1 MGLRSFTHRSTHGG
15 ASLPALSLVA
25 LLAVPC
31 AGTTAPAG
39 DGASTTAIEVA
50 SVPSDPAPVAR
61 MRALDQRC
69 RSAIPATTFQQA
81 AEALSQVRAAIGRL
95 CSIELVGDTPLQWR
109 VSCGADDFFAS
120 GRHEFGSPTACEGGT
135 NAFECLGHGLRSMA
149 SHLDSI
155 DVAVVGH
162 VDLEPPVNQR
172 LDCRD
177 LRDGWAESPWP
188 RVVRNRDRANERL
201 AWCRAAR
208 AADSVRTGLGGA
220 GTIRVA
226 SVGLAS
232 QWLST
237 RMNPTA
243 EGATC
248 PAPTTEADV
257 PADGRCQSA
266 RRVDLLVRL
275 AAEPSAATTACT
287 RQGDTP
293 ADVLYCLEECAAR
306 PNASQSGLSNPPA
319 FLGGNATSVQ
329 PRPGIFV
336 TRTAGSPAVELDA
349 VLRRL
354 QL

>member
-1 MGLRSFTHRSTHGG
+1 MRAPNESRRG
-15 ASLPALSLVA
+15 AAHPLALALVSLV
-25 LLAVPC
+25 AVPC
-31 AGTTAPAG
+31 AGTTHDPGAG
-39 DGASTTAIEVA
+39 ATTTAIEAA

-61 MRALDQRC
+61 VQELDARC
-69 RSAIPATTFQQA
+69 RSAIPATTFQEA
-81 AEALSQVRAAIGRL
+81 ANALSRVRASIGRL

-120 GRHEFGSPTACEGGT
+120 GQHEFGSPTACEGGS
-135 NAFECLGHGLRSMA
+135 NAFECLGHGLRDMA
-149 SHLDSI
+149 SHLQSV

-162 VDLEPPVNQR
+162 VDLELPRNAR

-177 LRDGWAESPWP
+177 LRGEGWAEAPWP
-188 RVVRNRDRANERL
+188 RAQRSRDRANERL

-208 AADSVRTGLGGA
+208 AASSVRAGLQGVSNV
-220 GTIRVA
+220 RVA

-232 QWLST
+232 RWLAT
-237 RMNPTA
+237 RMNPEA

-248 PAPTTEADV
+248 PAPTDPEADV

-275 AAEPSAATTACT
+275 AAEPSRATTTCT
-287 RQGDTP
+287 RQGNTP

-306 PNASQSGLSNPPA
+306 PEASQSALSNPSP
-319 FLGGNATSVQ
+319 FLAGTSHTVQ
-329 PRPGIFV
+329 PQPGVFV
-336 TRTAGSPAVELDA
+336 TRSSGAPAVELDA